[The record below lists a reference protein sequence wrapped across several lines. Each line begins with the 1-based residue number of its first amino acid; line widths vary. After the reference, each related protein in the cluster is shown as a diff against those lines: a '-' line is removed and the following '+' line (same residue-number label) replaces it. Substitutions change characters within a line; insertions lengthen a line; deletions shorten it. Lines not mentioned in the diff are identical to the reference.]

1 MKAALGITVILLSS
15 SAVLA
20 GSESERRE
28 QCVGWMMQGY
38 PSGLEEASCT
48 NQFSLPSPF
57 LFKCMRA
64 ERNGYDSELQKNA
77 CVLFLEQASLRAENG
92 YVRN

>member
-1 MKAALGITVILLSS
+1 MRAALGTILILLSS
-15 SAVLA
+15 SAVFA
-20 GSESERRE
+20 GSENERRE

-38 PSGLEEASCT
+38 PSGLEEVSCT

-57 LFKCMRA
+57 LFKCVRA
-64 ERNGYDSELQKNA
+64 ERKGYDSELQKNA
-77 CVLFLEQASLRAENG
+77 CALFLEEASLRAENG